1 MPMSDHIPRL
11 RRAAMMTLL
20 LAGTNARAQEAQPRP
35 ATAATQAYMQT
46 VAANL
51 PFADKEDFALASR
64 GLIAE
69 FPGKHILDNQGR
81 LIRDLDTSAFF
92 SRPAPPTVNPSLWR
106 NAQLHARAGLFKV
119 ADRIYQIRGA
129 DLSNM
134 SIIVG
139 DKGYVIIDTMVSVE
153 TAKAAL
159 ALVRKT
165 LGDKPVTGLIYT
177 HSHLDHF
184 GGSAGV
190 ISSED
195 ARARGVPI
203 LAPAGF
209 MKETISEN
217 VIAGPAMARRIEYMS
232 GAPLK
237 VGAQGAVSIGL
248 GPSFTRNPEAPGTIS
263 LVPPTREIQHTGEA
277 VTIDGVRFEFQL
289 TPGSEAPAEM
299 NIYLPDFH
307 ALCAAENANSTQ
319 HNILTPR
326 GALVR
331 SAKDWANYL
340 TETMQL
346 YGKRTDVLFTSH
358 FWPHWGQATIADFL
372 SSQRDAY
379 EYLHDQSVRMMNNGL
394 TGPEIA
400 RQIKLPDALEKRWFN
415 RPYYGTLS
423 FNAQAVYQ
431 RYMGW
436 YDGNPVSLN
445 MIPPEESGRRYVAA
459 LGGADRVLDLGKAAF
474 VAADYQWG
482 AELLSKLVFA
492 QPDNRPARLLLADTI
507 EQLGYQAESAAWR
520 NIYLSGALDLRADK
534 AGSSRFERLAGT
546 LSALPLADILDMM
559 AVRLVPERAL
569 RSPMRFELSLDG
581 GKEAQTIEIR
591 NGVLIHYAKQP
602 GDTGNDE
609 VRTDRKTLIGL
620 LAAGGNAPAG
630 NPALAKFVGLFDTPQ
645 PGFGLVL
652 PKP

>member
-1 MPMSDHIPRL
+1 MMRFFRYARPLMLFGVAFASSTY
-11 RRAAMMTLL
+11 AATSEPK
-20 LAGTNARAQEAQPRP
+20 AASE
-35 ATAATQAYMQT
+35 ATQAHLRAF
-46 VAANL
+46 AADL
-51 PFADKEDFALASR
+51 PFADKEDFELASR
-64 GLIAE
+64 GLVAE
-69 FPGKHILDNQGR
+69 FPGQRILDDKGNVVR
-81 LIRDLDTSAFF
+81 NLDSQAFF
-92 SRPAPPTVNPSLWR
+92 SKPAPPTVNPSLWR

-119 ADRIYQIRGA
+119 SDRIYQVRGI

-139 DKGYVIIDTMVSVE
+139 DSGYILIDTLVSVE

-165 LGDKPVTGLIYT
+165 LGDRPVTGVIYT

-190 ISSED
+190 ISTED
-195 ARARGVPI
+195 AKARGVPI

-217 VIAGPAMARRIEYMS
+217 LIAGPAMTRRIEYMS
-232 GAPLK
+232 GAPLA

-263 LVPPTREIQHTGEA
+263 LVPPTREIQRTGEV
-277 VTIDGVRFEFQL
+277 VTIDGLRFEFQL

-299 NIYLPDFH
+299 NVYLPDLR

-331 SAKDWANYL
+331 SAKDWADYL
-340 TETMQL
+340 SETMRL
-346 YGKRTDVLFTSH
+346 YGQRTDVLFTSH
-358 FWPHWGQATIADFL
+358 FWPHWGEAKIADFL

-379 EYLHDQSVRMMNNGL
+379 KYLHDQSVRMMNDGL

-400 RQIKLPDALEKRWFN
+400 RQIRLPEALEKRWFN
-415 RPYYGTLS
+415 RPYYGVLS

-436 YDGNPVSLN
+436 YDGNPVHLN
-445 MIPPEESGRRYVAA
+445 MTPPEEAGRRYVEAMGGTGNVLA
-459 LGGADRVLDLGKAAF
+459 LGRAAH
-474 VAADYQWG
+474 ASGDYQWA
-482 AELLSKLVFA
+482 AELLSRLVFA
-492 QPDNRPARLLLADTI
+492 QGDNREARLALADSL
-507 EQLGYQAESAAWR
+507 EQLGYQSESAVWR
-520 NIYLSGALDLRADK
+520 NMYLSGALDLRADK
-534 AGSSRFERLAGT
+534 PAPSRFERQAGT
-546 LSALPLADILDMM
+546 MASLPLGDMLDMM

-569 RSPMRFELSLDG
+569 AVPLRFVLALDG
-581 GKEAQTIEIR
+581 GREAELVEIR
-591 NGVLIHYAKQP
+591 NGVLIHQP
-602 GDTGNDE
+602 ASAAGAD
-609 VRTDRKTLIGL
+609 VQVVPTDRKTLVAL
-620 LAAGGNAPAG
+620 LAGNGGAKPDDRILSTFAALFEAPR
-630 NPALAKFVGLFDTPQ
+630 L
-645 PGFGLVL
+645 GFGLVL
-652 PKP
+652 PNP